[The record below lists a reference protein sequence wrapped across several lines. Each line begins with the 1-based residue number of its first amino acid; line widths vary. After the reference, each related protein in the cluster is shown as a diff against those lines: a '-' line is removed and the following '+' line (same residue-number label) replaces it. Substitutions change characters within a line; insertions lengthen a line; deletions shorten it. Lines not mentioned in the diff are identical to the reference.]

1 MVPLRLLRPLT
12 ASGLTLALVS
22 CQTNDATGMRVYALS
37 RTEPNAVSYTHLTLP
52 TT

>member
-22 CQTNDATGMRVYALS
+22 CQTNDATHSAGVTRTGKGS
-37 RTEPNAVSYTHLTLP
+37 RLGC
-52 TT
+52 